1 MEIHDYVRV
10 LRRNAVLLVSAAL
23 IGLAGGTFVALNAPA
38 RYDAT
43 TTLFVSVQSP
53 SGSSTDLNLGRTYA
67 QQAVSSYVALV
78 PSALVLQPVIDDLGV
93 DLRPAQLAEKV
104 RASAELNSLAISVTV
119 SDGNPSQSA
128 RLANAI
134 GESFATVVV
143 EQLEKRDDDSASPIR
158 IDTLQVAQ
166 VPVAPVAPSFTT
178 SLMIG
183 GIVGTAAGFALTALR
198 AVLDTR
204 VRSIDDVERA
214 TSVPVL
220 GGLAF
225 DPKAPRRPLVVAA
238 DSRNPRTEG
247 FRALRT
253 NIEYLAAGGE
263 TPVFVITSAG
273 PGEGKSTTA
282 ANLAI
287 AFAQSGS
294 RVALVDGDL
303 RMPRVADYFAIE
315 GGVGLTD
322 VLAGR
327 LPASEALQRWGHG
340 ALFLLPAGTIPPNP
354 AELLGSAAMSS
365 LLADLRVAFD
375 IVIIDAP
382 PVLLVTDAAV
392 LAGRANGAL
401 LVVAAG
407 KTTTPRLRAAI
418 DSIRKVGATVLGTVV
433 TMLPTANPARSGAS
447 RKRRTQFLR

>member
-10 LRRNAVLLVSAAL
+10 LRRNAVLLVSTAL
-23 IGLAGGTFVALNAPA
+23 IGVAAGAFVALNAPA

-53 SGSSTDLNLGRTYA
+53 SGDSTELNLGRTYA

-78 PSALVLQPVIDDLGV
+78 PSALVLQPVIDDLGL

-104 RASAELNSLAISVTV
+104 DASAELNSVAISVTV

-134 GESFATVVV
+134 AESFATVVV
-143 EQLEKRDDDSASPIR
+143 EQLEKRADGAASPIR
-158 IDTLQVAQ
+158 IDTLQAAQ
-166 VPVAPVAPSFTT
+166 VPVTPVAPNFTT

-183 GIVGTAAGFALTALR
+183 GILGAVAGFALSALR
-198 AVLDTR
+198 TVLDTR
-204 VRSIDDVERA
+204 VRSIRDVERA
-214 TSVPVL
+214 TSVPVV
-220 GGLAF
+220 GTIAF
-225 DPKAPRRPLVVAA
+225 DPAAVRQPLIVAA
-238 DSRNPRTEG
+238 ATRDSRTEG

-253 NIEYLAAGGE
+253 NVEFLAADGSA
-263 TPVFVITSAG
+263 PVFVITSAG

-303 RMPRVADYFAIE
+303 RMPRVADYFGIE
-315 GGVGLTD
+315 GGAGLTD

-327 LPASEALQRWGHG
+327 LTASDALQRWGGG
-340 ALFLLPAGTIPPNP
+340 ALFLLPSGTIPPNP

-365 LLADLRVAFD
+365 LLADFRVAFD

-382 PVLLVTDAAV
+382 PVLLVTDAAL

-407 KTTTPRLRAAI
+407 KTTVPRLRAAV
-418 DSIRKVGATVLGTVV
+418 DSIDKVGATILGTVI
-433 TMLPTANPARSGAS
+433 TMLPTTTRARPAAS
-447 RKRRTQFLR
+447 RRRRVQSLR

>member
-10 LRRNAVLLVSAAL
+10 LRRNAVLLVSAVL
-23 IGLAGGTFVALNAPA
+23 IGVAGGAFVALNAPA
-38 RYDAT
+38 RYDST
-43 TTLFVSVQSP
+43 TTLFVSVQAS
-53 SGSSTDLNLGRTYA
+53 SADSTDLNLGRTYA

-78 PSALVLQPVIDDLGV
+78 PSALVLQPVIDDLGL

-104 RASAELNSLAISVTV
+104 TASAELNSLAISVTV
-119 SDGNPSQSA
+119 SDGSPSQSA

-143 EQLEKRDDDSASPIR
+143 EQLEKRADDSASPIR
-158 IDTLQVAQ
+158 IDTLQMAQ
-166 VPVAPVAPSFTT
+166 VPVTPVAPSFAT
-178 SLMIG
+178 SLMLG
-183 GIVGTAAGFALTALR
+183 AIVGAAAGFALTALR
-198 AVLDTR
+198 TIVDTR
-204 VRSIDDVERA
+204 VRSISDVERA
-214 TSVPVL
+214 TSLPIL
-220 GGLAF
+220 GAIAF
-225 DPKAPRRPLVVAA
+225 DPAAHRRPLIVAA
-238 DSRNPRTEG
+238 DPRDPRTEG

-253 NIEYLAAGGE
+253 NVDFLAAAG
-263 TPVFVITSAG
+263 TAPVFVITSAG

-303 RMPRVADYFAIE
+303 RMPRVADYFSIE
-315 GGVGLTD
+315 GGAGLTD

-327 LPASEALQRWGHG
+327 LAASEALQRWGRG

-365 LLADLRVAFD
+365 LLADLRAAFD

-407 KTTTPRLRAAI
+407 KTTVPRLRAAI
-418 DSIRKVGATVLGTVV
+418 DSIDKVGATVLGTVV
-433 TMLPTANPARSGAS
+433 TMLPGTTSTRSPSSRQRGA
-447 RKRRTQFLR
+447 KILR